1 MTIFMYV
8 MLGASLM
15 GTYYSLDSLRGEHPR
30 KQKGVTLGSDVASL
44 ILSLAMLGWTGYL
57 IFN

>member
-1 MTIFMYV
+1 MVIFMYV
-8 MLGASLM
+8 ILGITIASTL
-15 GTYYSLDSLRGEHPR
+15 YSLNNLRGEHPR
-30 KQKGVTLGSDVASL
+30 KQKGITIGSDIASL